1 MNLPV
6 ALKAITRENIDE
18 ILALKVSDEQKD
30 FVETTACS
38 LAKAWVYKDTAFPFA
53 IYTGNTV
60 VGFIMLGYYEARHQY
75 TVWQFLI
82 DQRYQHKGYGKTAL
96 KSGIQFLIDNFNIS
110 EVYLGVKF
118 QNTAAQKLYSSF
130 GFIKTGKATDT
141 ALEMKLTIINKK
153 ALSGQTQPHLP

>member
-1 MNLPV
+1 MRQGIN
-6 ALKAITRENIDE
+6 N
-18 ILALKVSDEQKD
+18 
-30 FVETTACS
+30 
-38 LAKAWVYKDTAFPFA
+38 
-53 IYTGNTV
+53 
-60 VGFIMLGYYEARHQY
+60 

-82 DQRYQHKGYGKTAL
+82 DQRYQHKGYGKAAL